1 MLPHLIR
8 RDVEWVSAIIG
19 NQVFRVDGGGGLQGR
34 INVAMFRLPGQ
45 ILRVIE
51 RIGGQKVFKRF
62 VVVGGLE
69 TLRPP
74 G

>member
-1 MLPHLIR
+1 MLSHLIR

-34 INVAMFRLPGQ
+34 INVAMFRLPGK

-51 RIGGQKVFKRF
+51 RIGGQKVFKRL
-62 VVVGGLE
+62 VVVGSLE
-69 TLRPP
+69 TL
-74 G
+74 